1 MDKKSFD
8 ELLMQ
13 WKLERPTVPDRLA
26 DRPHLM
32 EKLNEN
38 DNLRATLI
46 SAPAGYGKT
55 TLALQWLS
63 SSGLAPAWITLDP
76 TDSDPLRLLGAIVAG
91 LSRRSE
97 LDFQRSKALLA
108 APGAPP
114 WQHVVGVLLAEI
126 AESLEP
132 ITLVLDDYQSVNDLQ
147 AHEFVE
153 HLVEKAPPT
162 LRLVVLTRVDPPW
175 PLARWRARGWLS
187 VLRARDLCFTL
198 EETLELFDSV
208 WGLALSPAS
217 VKAVQQ
223 RTEGWIA
230 ALRLAHLMLSEA
242 SDPDKRAVELSGADS
257 QIADY
262 LVQEALQQQPAE
274 VIEFLA
280 KSALFDRFSAPLMS
294 HILGDSIHPRDIRQ
308 ILSYFE
314 HNNLFLVSLDGQREW
329 FRWHHLFRDLLR
341 LHLDEHVPVAMQ
353 SRIQLDAA
361 AWFAKER
368 LIDKALKY
376 YVAAG
381 ELDAAAE
388 LVGENLHAAI
398 EEDLSRRLLSR
409 WLDLFP
415 AHAKHERL
423 PLLVAEAYTQTHR
436 FDRVGLEKTLRQAE
450 KLLADRSRK
459 HRLEVDSLLQADI
472 EGLWSYLS
480 FWQGDARQS
489 VDRSIRGLKYAPVT
503 GSAPWWMCSVYRPA
517 ALALCGQFNEA
528 LQCLEEALAD
538 AGPRNPHVAELLVT
552 AAVLNLYALD
562 LDTCRNI
569 SHQILELNE
578 RVPLPDF
585 WLGYAHHL
593 IGMVAYEQNLLGEAE
608 AAFQSV
614 EDLRYVA
621 ASRLYQDALLGGA
634 LVAMAKGE
642 PEKAKYYRS
651 AARKY
656 SVEIGDPKS
665 LYIDRWFELGTG
677 TLPGKISTDL
687 DTPPYPD
694 DHQSFWLEAPTV
706 NWAKHLSAHPDAEQ
720 RAKALAYIDDAIARM
735 KQYHNERQVFALAVL
750 RCVVIDEKGEH
761 DTALEAFG
769 RLVRQGADRG
779 IVRSFVDCGPRVK
792 RLLDDLSKL
801 VPGDV
806 YVDSLRAAFDETETA
821 GRVASSLRQPL
832 THRELETLKL
842 LAWRMTNKEIAAK
855 LSVSPAAVKKRLE
868 NIYDKL
874 DAHDRQAAV
883 AEAVKQGLIGPA
895 PH

>member
-1 MDKKSFD
+1 
-8 ELLMQ
+8 
-13 WKLERPTVPDRLA
+13 
-26 DRPHLM
+26 
-32 EKLNEN
+32 
-38 DNLRATLI
+38 
-46 SAPAGYGKT
+46 
-55 TLALQWLS
+55 
-63 SSGLAPAWITLDP
+63 
-76 TDSDPLRLLGAIVAG
+76 
-91 LSRRSE
+91 
-97 LDFQRSKALLA
+97 
-108 APGAPP
+108 
-114 WQHVVGVLLAEI
+114 
-126 AESLEP
+126 
-132 ITLVLDDYQSVNDLQ
+132 
-147 AHEFVE
+147 
-153 HLVEKAPPT
+153 
-162 LRLVVLTRVDPPW
+162 
-175 PLARWRARGWLS
+175 LS

-198 EETLELFDSV
+198 EQTLELFDSI

-242 SDPDKRAVELSGADS
+242 SDPDKRAIELSGADS

-262 LVQEALQQQPAE
+262 LVQEALQQQPAKI
-274 VIEFLA
+274 IEFLA
-280 KSALFDRFSAPLMS
+280 KSALFDRFSAPLLC
-294 HILGDSIHPRDIRQ
+294 HILGDSIHPRDIGQ

-314 HNNLFLVSLDGQREW
+314 HNNLFLVSLDGHREW

-368 LIDKALKY
+368 LIDKAVKY

-415 AHAKHERL
+415 THARHERL
-423 PLLVAEAYTQTHR
+423 PLLVAKAYTQTHR
-436 FDRVGLEKTLRQAE
+436 FDHVGLEKTLRQAE

-472 EGLWSYLS
+472 EGLWGYLH
-480 FWQGDARQS
+480 FWQGDARKS
-489 VDRSIRGLKYAPVT
+489 LDRSIRGLKYAPVT
-503 GSAPWWMCSVYRPA
+503 GSAPWWMCSVYRPV

-538 AGPRNPHVAELLVT
+538 VGPRNPHVAELLVT

-569 SHQILELNE
+569 SHQVLELNE
-578 RVPLPDF
+578 RIPIPEF
-585 WLGYAHHL
+585 WLGYAYHL
-593 IGMVAYEQNLLGEAE
+593 IGMVAYERNLLDDAE

-614 EDLRYVA
+614 EDLRHVVA
-621 ASRLYQDALLGGA
+621 TRLYLDALLGRA
-634 LVAMAKGE
+634 LVAMARNE
-642 PEKAKYYRS
+642 PESAESCYR
-651 AARKY
+651 AALSY
-656 SVEIGDPKS
+656 ALETGDPQC
-665 LYIDRWFELGTG
+665 LHVGRWFELRAGIRK
-677 TLPGKISTDL
+677 GKSAAGFDE
-687 DTPPYPD
+687 PPRGD
-694 DHQSFWLEAPTV
+694 DHQSFWLATPTV
-706 NWAKHLSAHPDAEQ
+706 TWARQLSAHPDAEQ
-720 RAKALAYIDDAIARM
+720 RAKALAFIDEAIARM
-735 KQYHNERQVFALAVL
+735 KQFHNERQVFALAVL
-750 RCVVIDEKGEH
+750 RCMVIDEEGEH
-761 DTALEAFG
+761 EGALEALAA
-769 RLVRQGADRG
+769 LVRQGAERG

-806 YVDSLRAAFDETETA
+806 YVDSLRAACDETGTA

-868 NIYDKL
+868 NIYNKL

-883 AEAVKQGLIGPA
+883 AEAVKQGLISPA
-895 PH
+895 PHWTTIGNGSSTLE